1 MNSGPTADTLPMP
14 VADGSRK
21 DPAMNLRR
29 SLAAGTLALTTV
41 VVAGPLAANASAQ
54 TDTTS
59 PRVAQNLNCRRIVK
73 QVRNVTRRLGRAQLR
88 LAFWQKVAAEM
99 PARIEAQLAV
109 VADLQAQVAAATPE
123 TVADLQAQLDRA
135 TEKLAWMQSKLEASG
150 RRIPVWTDAVARLTA
165 LQATLGEQATAGEC
179 PLPSTT
185 TTTVETD
192 DSPDGST
199 TSTVPGTASADDQDE
214 DEGDDDGPS
223 STFEDRSAA
232 ERLAEAQRRNAE
244 RLAEAQRRNAE
255 RLAEA
260 QRKNAERL
268 AEAQKRAAESQ
279 RRTRESERRSRTT
292 TSAPTPTVED
302 RQGGSGSEQDDD

>member
-1 MNSGPTADTLPMP
+1 
-14 VADGSRK
+14 
-21 DPAMNLRR
+21 MNLRR

-59 PRVAQNLNCRRIVK
+59 PPVAQNLNCRRIVK

-99 PARIEAQLAV
+99 PARIEAQQAV

-123 TVADLQAQLDRA
+123 TVADLQTQLDRA
-135 TEKLAWMQSKLEASG
+135 SEKLAWMQSKLEASG

-165 LQATLGEQATAGEC
+165 LQAALGEQATAGEC

-199 TSTVPGTASADDQDE
+199 TSTVPGAARADEQDE

-223 STFEDRSAA
+223 STVEDRTAA
-232 ERLAEAQRRNAE
+232 ERLAEAQRK
-244 RLAEAQRRNAE
+244 NAE

-279 RRTRESERRSRTT
+279 RRTRESERRSRTS

-302 RQGGSGSEQDDD
+302 RRGDSGSEQDDD